1 MFNMKSARTILLLT
15 FSKNIIKNSYIL
27 VVTFYIVLLEK
38 TEAFIVN
45 DPEHAFIFKN

>member
-1 MFNMKSARTILLLT
+1 MKSARTILLLT
-15 FSKNIIKNSYIL
+15 FSINIIKNSYI
-27 VVTFYIVLLEK
+27 VTFYIVLLEK

>member
-1 MFNMKSARTILLLT
+1 MKSARTILLIT
-15 FSKNIIKNSYIL
+15 FSINIIKNSYI
-27 VVTFYIVLLEK
+27 VAFYIVLLEK